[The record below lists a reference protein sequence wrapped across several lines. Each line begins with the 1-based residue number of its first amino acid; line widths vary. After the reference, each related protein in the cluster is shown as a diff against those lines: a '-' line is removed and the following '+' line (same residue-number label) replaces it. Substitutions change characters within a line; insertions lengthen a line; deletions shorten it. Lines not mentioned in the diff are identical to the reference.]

1 MSGFLAELQQ
11 FIVMAVMLFN
21 MCNSNEFNRQACMKD
36 WDTWLIPELV
46 RAWNIKTGK
55 EIPYQ
60 NEENMVEWHQQ
71 Q

>member
-1 MSGFLAELQQ
+1 MSELIAEATQL
-11 FIVMAVMLFN
+11 ITMLVMLFN

-36 WDTWLIPELV
+36 WDQWLIPELV
-46 RAWNIKTGK
+46 RAWNIKSGK

-60 NEENMVEWHQQ
+60 DEKDMVEWHQQ

>member
-1 MSGFLAELQQ
+1 MSELIAEATQL
-11 FIVMAVMLFN
+11 ITMLVMLFN

-46 RAWNIKTGK
+46 RAWNIKSGK

-60 NEENMVEWHQQ
+60 DEKDMVEWHQQ